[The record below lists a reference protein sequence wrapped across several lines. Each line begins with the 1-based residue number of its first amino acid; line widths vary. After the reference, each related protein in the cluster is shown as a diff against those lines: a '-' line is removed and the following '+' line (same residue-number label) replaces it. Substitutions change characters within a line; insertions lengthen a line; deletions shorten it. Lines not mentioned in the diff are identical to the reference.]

1 MSLLQSVFE
10 SVGLPA
16 LTHHWHILLL
26 STFACNLIFQFSVAL
41 SPILFPKTYPQLK
54 GFKRVN
60 WDIHVVSMAH
70 CIVIILGAVP
80 MLWDPALSKDKVFGY
95 SPWAGNVFAIACGY
109 FLWDTCTS
117 IKYIKQQGAGFVFH
131 GVSSFS
137 VYIFS
142 YRPFL
147 NYYGAP
153 FLMFE
158 LSTPFLNINW
168 FMDKLGMTGSIAQ
181 LINGF
186 FLLSTFFFARLVFGF
201 YMSFQTYREFS
212 ESSLD
217 VLAVIDRVPMF
228 RKQISPTSFGCAHLL
243 FPQAPQPNPFPLRT
257 LTVCIIYG
265 LANVVLSLLNTY
277 WFWQMVKSLA
287 RRFQPA
293 PKPKSTDEAQGL
305 LLEDD
310 RSSDLS
316 VNASD
321 GLARRPSA
329 SSDGHANGVE
339 ASLALTEGQLLEVC
353 GEALGRYRPT
363 QFASTEQRAD
373 LPSCEMGGGANVYTL
388 CELEKTLMD
397 RIGEYMGKVVA
408 GGTGR
413 TRPLQFVGSK
423 TQTGL
428 RQPPAPESFK

>member
-70 CIVIILGAVP
+70 CIVIILGSVP

-201 YMSFQTYREFS
+201 YMSFQTY
-212 ESSLD
+212 LD

-228 RKQISPTSFGCAHLL
+228 L
-243 FPQAPQPNPFPLRT
+243 
-257 LTVCIIYG
+257 CIIYS
-265 LANVVLSLLNTY
+265 LANVVLNLLNTY

-305 LLEDD
+305 LLEDG

-339 ASLALTEGQLLEVC
+339 ASLALTEVKHLKTN
-353 GEALGRYRPT
+353 GRP
-363 QFASTEQRAD
+363 
-373 LPSCEMGGGANVYTL
+373 
-388 CELEKTLMD
+388 
-397 RIGEYMGKVVA
+397 KVV
-408 GGTGR
+408 
-413 TRPLQFVGSK
+413 
-423 TQTGL
+423 
-428 RQPPAPESFK
+428 